1 MDNVDKEGS
10 GNNISGCVCEN
21 LTRKVVESDRSGR
34 EICNSRR
41 ERELIIAER

>member
-1 MDNVDKEGS
+1 MDNEGS
-10 GNNISGCVCEN
+10 GNNISGCVGEN
-21 LTRKVVESDRSGR
+21 LIRKVVGSDKSGR

>member
-1 MDNVDKEGS
+1 MDNEGS

-21 LTRKVVESDRSGR
+21 LIRKVVESDRSGR
-34 EICNSRR
+34 EISNSRI

>member
-1 MDNVDKEGS
+1 MDNVDNGES
-10 GNNISGCVCEN
+10 GNNISGWVCEN
-21 LTRKVVESDRSGR
+21 LIKKVVESDRSGR